1 MVVRAHH
8 AARESEAHAHAD
20 RIKEAGTAGKASQA
34 NNGGSANYGGSG
46 GSANYVDNE
55 GEDGKE
61 AAGGAVRYCGAPERR
76 VPGLASTSCH

>member
-1 MVVRAHH
+1 MVVRPHH

-20 RIKEAGTAGKASQA
+20 RINEAGTAGKASQA
-34 NNGGSANYGGSG
+34 NSGGSGGSG

-55 GEDGKE
+55 AEDGKE